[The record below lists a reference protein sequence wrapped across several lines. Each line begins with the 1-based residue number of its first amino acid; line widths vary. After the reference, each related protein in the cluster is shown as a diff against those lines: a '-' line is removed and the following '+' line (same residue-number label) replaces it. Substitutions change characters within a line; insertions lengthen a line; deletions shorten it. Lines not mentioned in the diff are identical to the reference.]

1 MLSINRT
8 GPEKESN
15 IQGLQNSVSP
25 FKNTNEKK
33 KTLVNSSPVVLVK
46 KKGSAKYS

>member
-1 MLSINRT
+1 MLSVNRAE
-8 GPEKESN
+8 PESQFKV
-15 IQGLQNSVSP
+15 QGLQNSASP
-25 FKNTNEKK
+25 FKGSSEKK